1 MLAAPVW
8 MAQFRKSGASFS
20 TSQPCRAACIHG
32 IWNILFSCRQRT
44 CKTCHKPRHTQ
55 NALHLCTQSHL
66 HGKINTS
73 QTIESCSRQVKTM
86 LQKDKFKQP
95 QSQYLVDPF
104 EPRYF
109 TRVYLLFQPWSH
121 THSLHRHAG
130 LEKEREKERS
140 GMCQSLTA
148 TFPPSTGCSFSYEYP
163 GSTMTNFNPTSKN
176 KHPAEV
182 I

>member
-1 MLAAPVW
+1 MNVLFVQHVYVHLSAHVTVCMLAAPVW

-130 LEKEREKERS
+130 LEKERESQREIWNVSKFDS
-140 GMCQSLTA
+140 NLS
-148 TFPPSTGCSFSYEYP
+148 SF
-163 GSTMTNFNPTSKN
+163 NRLF
-176 KHPAEV
+176 
-182 I
+182 ILL